1 MKKKPVS
8 SSHAAPAPWGA
19 GLSQD
24 LNLVKRNAFEL
35 LELEALQWRVESQL
49 ILWYW
54 CFFPSL
60 LPFSHASSLAG
71 ELNWAAWPGPPLS
84 PDAVNVFNC
93 KQIGKINFKLK
104 NALYLYFVTIMRTE
118 SYLLAILLI
127 WSGRLTKLKL
137 YAPWWD
143 SDIWFFDRLDCQ
155 GIVWYLVVIWTLAG
169 NTRW

>member
-1 MKKKPVS
+1 MQLLRLEVQGCHKTSTWLKGMPLNCLNWRPFS
-8 SSHAAPAPWGA
+8 G
-19 GLSQD
+19 GLNPS
-24 LNLVKRNAFEL
+24 
-35 LELEALQWRVESQL
+35 
-49 ILWYW
+49 WYYDIDA
-54 CFFPSL
+54 FFPSL

-155 GIVWYLVVIWTLAG
+155 GIVWYVVVIWTLAG